1 MCRWPKLYFTDIS
14 EYLRLKTPQELYYR
28 LCNEYKQGKAYRYFT
43 SGWVKKIC
51 YHSIST
57 TSKICFLTAKV
68 SASMRTSMP
77 PYQVWAAIEKDTPS
91 FAGGRIFSAYCT
103 CTAGLH
109 GSCNHI
115 AGLLFRVEC
124 AVRTGMTS
132 CTSQACTWNVPR
144 DMKSISKPTPLKDLV
159 WKKDQYFNQDGD
171 DTFAQSVKVL
181 ATKFTPMT
189 APQKEY
195 IDSDQSTTDLSSK
208 LRSINPNCCFMQ
220 LYDGKPFPSKKKLEC
235 PKTPQKLAD
244 EVKTSVE
251 DPETAVENLLTAM
264 KVDKSKIEAICRA
277 TADQRDSNMW
287 FQQRKGR
294 ITSSNI
300 HRVHTRVK
308 TLKKDPSQS
317 VKSLLSALLD
327 NSGTIKTVAMKHG
340 IALEPHA
347 KIVYSKQMRK
357 KHKVFTVKD
366 TGLHVCKDKPFL
378 AASPDLLISCKCH
391 GKGLCEIKCPYLKEA
406 PSPDNWPHLKYINGC
421 TKLSSES
428 TYFFQVQSQ
437 MGIVGAEFCDFFVY
451 TPCGFHLERVLFDSV
466 LFAEMAANA
475 EYFWRRHL
483 CPVLL
488 QGSLQN
494 RDHTDHS
501 YAMISHVQHSSIS
514 HTDCVPSTSK
524 VTAMRKSKLPHVFLC
539 GVCGLDVLK
548 NPLKD
553 FDNGLKCVVC
563 QVSHHMVCVGLRES
577 DVLRETGKW
586 ICDNCV

>member
-1 MCRWPKLYFTDIS
+1 MKMKRKRDNHVVPGVSGVDLNLADFTLWSPLALKQYLNIRKKSVEGTFEELAARAFIAWEEGIPIDPTKEQAQRSNLEEYRAKLKIEDVVLPDPFTINGWLDESAMCRWPKLYFTDIS

-220 LYDGKPFPSKKKLEC
+220 LYDEEKP
-235 PKTPQKLAD
+235 LA
-244 EVKTSVE
+244 E
-251 DPETAVENLLTAM
+251 
-264 KVDKSKIEAICRA
+264 
-277 TADQRDSNMW
+277 
-287 FQQRKGR
+287 
-294 ITSSNI
+294 
-300 HRVHTRVK
+300 
-308 TLKKDPSQS
+308 
-317 VKSLLSALLD
+317 
-327 NSGTIKTVAMKHG
+327 
-340 IALEPHA
+340 
-347 KIVYSKQMRK
+347 
-357 KHKVFTVKD
+357 
-366 TGLHVCKDKPFL
+366 
-378 AASPDLLISCKCH
+378 
-391 GKGLCEIKCPYLKEA
+391 
-406 PSPDNWPHLKYINGC
+406 
-421 TKLSSES
+421 
-428 TYFFQVQSQ
+428 
-437 MGIVGAEFCDFFVY
+437 VGAM
-451 TPCGFHLERVLFDSV
+451 P
-466 LFAEMAANA
+466 
-475 EYFWRRHL
+475 
-483 CPVLL
+483 
-488 QGSLQN
+488 
-494 RDHTDHS
+494 
-501 YAMISHVQHSSIS
+501 
-514 HTDCVPSTSK
+514 K
-524 VTAMRKSKLPHVFLC
+524 
-539 GVCGLDVLK
+539 
-548 NPLKD
+548 
-553 FDNGLKCVVC
+553 
-563 QVSHHMVCVGLRES
+563 
-577 DVLRETGKW
+577 
-586 ICDNCV
+586 